1 MSKLNLSLVDEK
13 LNEIKSSI
21 NTMKTRDDISKNT
34 RSTQLYHLKREQ
46 KILHLIHSMIKLN
59 PDMKLPDEDNETFI
73 SLTTLQ
79 SERSTTKY
87 QFSVGDNLLDI
98 MDKYENLSR
107 KDLDSKL
114 DKLGL
119 KMNYTTHL
127 VEKK

>member
-59 PDMKLPDEDNETFI
+59 PDMKLSDEDIETFV

-87 QFSVGDNLLDI
+87 LFSVGDNLLDI

>member
-59 PDMKLPDEDNETFI
+59 PDMKLPDEDIETFV

-87 QFSVGDNLLDI
+87 QFSIGDNLLDI

-107 KDLDSKL
+107 KDLDNKL

>member
-1 MSKLNLSLVDEK
+1 MSKLNISLVDEK

-21 NTMKTRDDISKNT
+21 SRMKTRDDISKST
-34 RSTQLYHLKREQ
+34 RNTQLYHLKREQ
-46 KILHLIHSMIKLN
+46 KILHLIHSLIKLN
-59 PDMKLPDEDNETFI
+59 PDIKLPDEDIETCV

-79 SERSTTKY
+79 SERATTKY
-87 QFSVGDNLLDI
+87 QFAVGDNLLDI